1 MFPGEAVRYRHFR
14 NHALVE
20 IGLKLTVGNL
30 HDLRGGR
37 EHILEEHEDKK
48 RCNPVA
54 DIELSLL
61 VHLRDNPLRKNGD
74 CLTDAYGRW
83 PSCRRRILARHE
95 AGPVNGSCG
104 RIWPP
109 RRRPKTAGGNERDHQ
124 TRHDMRNSRCV
135 EVCKA
140 QQPRGNDRPQAEPE
154 ICPFFELMERNQ
166 RDAGDDCDGC
176 ANNPGV
182 PGRIRLSRIAKIPG
196 LSARPRPTMM

>member
-140 QQPRGNDRPQAEPE
+140 QQPRATIAHRPSPRFVHSSSSWNATSAMLAMIATAAPT
-154 ICPFFELMERNQ
+154 
-166 RDAGDDCDGC
+166 
-176 ANNPGV
+176 
-182 PGRIRLSRIAKIPG
+182 SRRSRPHTSQPIAKIPR